1 MCIIPIIH
9 ILYNSIFLKHLV
21 KLKHLSFFVFLMAP
35 LSVSE
40 GNKLMKEIKDV
51 LIVVCPH

>member
-1 MCIIPIIH
+1 MCIIHIIH
-9 ILYNSIFLKHLV
+9 ILYNIIFLKHLV
-21 KLKHLSFFVFLMAP
+21 KLKHFSFFVFLMAP